1 MGRRQEN
8 VSATG
13 WSDAFMIRLVAIF
26 ILPKTIGFIRKRPGQ
41 GVIEPT
47 ETTEGAQNGHPRKN
61 AIRTDCYGWLF
72 RP

>member
-47 ETTEGAQNGHPRKN
+47 ETTERCSK
-61 AIRTDCYGWLF
+61 
-72 RP
+72 